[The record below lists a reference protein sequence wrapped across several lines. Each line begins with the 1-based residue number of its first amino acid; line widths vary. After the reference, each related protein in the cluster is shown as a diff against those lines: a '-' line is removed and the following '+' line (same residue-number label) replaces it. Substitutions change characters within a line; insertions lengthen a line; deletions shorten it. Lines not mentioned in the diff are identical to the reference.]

1 MPLDVSGS
9 MGNISDAAAA
19 AGAFPANTVNT
30 GIEQI
35 YTPIIIR
42 REGEDQN
49 SGLATFQVQQGDG
62 ASSGAFA
69 GGHCGP
75 TRKELDPYFSS
86 LPTGN
91 SEDFMKECDYWH
103 VRNYADGNNGQDLN
117 PRKVDRSAIT
127 SVGVAHHRAP
137 MILSGWGTDL
147 GDRPVPHT
155 GGDVFTAD
163 PELLNNRGI
172 WKAGPVDFKWDRDR
186 KVWSMG
192 HHMICGVATGAIT
205 APTQPCSPTFF
216 DIKIFRDQSEQSP
229 PDLTA
234 NKLGETAT
242 ITNRDPSLEQ
252 EYVED
257 LIFVVAARINY
268 EWVPV
273 WVGCPEPCGG
283 ENQEECPSV
292 PCA

>member
-42 REGEDQN
+42 REGEDN
-49 SGLATFQVQQGDG
+49 SSGLATFQNQTGDG
-62 ASSGAFA
+62 ASNGAFA
-69 GGHCGP
+69 AGHCGP

-91 SEDFMKECDYWH
+91 SQDFMKECDYWH

-192 HHMICGVATGAIT
+192 HHMICGVATSAIS
-205 APTQPCSPTFF
+205 APSNPCDPTFF
-216 DIKIFRDQSEQSP
+216 TIKIFRDKNEQSP
-229 PDLTA
+229 PDLSA
-234 NKLGETAT
+234 SVLGETAT
-242 ITNRDPSLEQ
+242 ITNRDISLEQ
-252 EYVED
+252 EHVPD
-257 LIFVVAARINY
+257 LVFVVAARINY

-273 WVGCPEPCGG
+273 WVGCPEPCGD
-283 ENQEECPSV
+283 ECPSV